1 MSKRTIATM
10 SETAVITAQTA
21 GVTPA
26 SSFVVEEA
34 RRPNRT
40 KAPWARHRH
49 TSPTRSNHV
58 TPPTLSDSKP
68 RLAETVEPPVPI
80 TSSATAAWVIV
91 TLTGITFVGSIS
103 SGLVTI
109 ALPTIALDLDLPPH
123 LLLWPASVHPLASA
137 SCLVL
142 AGTIADFVGNR
153 KVNLVGCIFLAAFT
167 LAAGLART
175 GIQLILFRAFQG
187 VANSL
192 CLPTAV
198 SILTNNFVPGPQRN
212 VGFACI
218 GLSQP
223 LGFAVGLVF
232 GGVIV
237 DTTLGWRFSFY
248 FTAGLMALL
257 FVLSIWLLPKDKPQE
272 AQAWRRAGRE
282 IDWIG
287 AGLASAALGISSY
300 IFAILTGDLYNIKRP
315 ENIALLLLSG
325 CASVGFVFWMSYREK
340 SGRTPLIPN
349 SLWRNKSFS
358 IICVLVLLSY
368 AVLNSLE
375 YFISLYFQKVQHL
388 SGLEAAIRFL
398 PEIAAG
404 VLLNLCTGL
413 FVHKVHVSH
422 LITVTSILTVVSPLL
437 MALINPASGYWIG
450 SFWAV
455 LLCPFNVD
463 VIFTVANLIITDAFP
478 ASTQA
483 LAGAVFNTIAQFG
496 WSLGLTIMA
505 ITSSRV
511 TVNSPYQDKESS
523 EAILPGYQA
532 VFWVCVGLQ
541 ALACVVSASGL
552 RGVGKIGLKLE

>member
-1 MSKRTIATM
+1 M

-123 LLLWPASVHPLASA
+123 LLL
-137 SCLVL
+137 C
-142 AGTIADFVGNR
+142 
-153 KVNLVGCIFLAAFT
+153 
-167 LAAGLART
+167 
-175 GIQLILFRAFQG
+175 
-187 VANSL
+187 
-192 CLPTAV
+192 
-198 SILTNNFVPGPQRN
+198 ILTNNFVPGPQRN